1 MLPGLNL
8 APTYRIAKN
17 FKGENFHEFRVFVAI
32 CESLLRE
39 IWGGGGGVLWQGKRE
54 QSAKVSPLKVSHYTV
69 HCQYLCI
76 SCR

>member
-39 IWGGGGGVLWQGKRE
+39 IWGGGV
-54 QSAKVSPLKVSHYTV
+54 VSFGRVKGHNPRKFLP
-69 HCQYLCI
+69 
-76 SCR
+76 